1 MTGFFARLE
10 GRSRDAGT
18 RLCVGIDPREPTA
31 IEARGAARLLIAATA
46 PSAAAFKFN
55 SAYFEALGPE
65 GMEALIDLVAEVPE
79 EIPVILDA
87 KRGDIAE
94 SAEAYARACFEVVG
108 AGSVTLSPYLGVDSI
123 RPFLGHDGAGVWV
136 LARTSNPSATAV
148 QDLGLAGGG
157 VLHEEVVRL
166 ATTWAG
172 PDRLGLVAGA
182 TDPGALARVRA
193 AAPGHWI
200 LAPGVGA
207 QGADPASLG
216 VGLREDGSG
225 LLVNVS
231 RAIATADDPGGAAA
245 DLRGALAS
253 LQPIA
258 VTASGESP
266 LAVDLHAAGC
276 VRFGRFTLR
285 SGAESPVYLDLRRLI
300 SHPGSLRR
308 VAAALFASASHL
320 GGEAIG
326 AVPYGGL
333 PLATATAL
341 HGGLAMVWARPRP
354 KDHGSGDTVEGDWH
368 AGQRLVLVDDV
379 ATSGISALE
388 SARLLRDH
396 GLIVEHLAVVV
407 ERSSVARSALAA
419 EGIALHSLTT
429 LRGLAEDLAAAG
441 LIDEEQRR
449 QVDAM
454 SS

>member
-1 MTGFFARLE
+1 MSGFFTRLE
-10 GRSRDAGT
+10 ERSRDAGT
-18 RLCVGIDPREPTA
+18 RLCVGIDPREATTG
-31 IEARGAARLLIAATA
+31 EARSRARRIIAATA

-65 GMEALIDLVAEVPE
+65 GIESLIDLVAEVPE

-87 KRGDIAE
+87 KRGDIPE
-94 SAEAYARACFEVVG
+94 SGAAYARACLEVVR
-108 AGSVTLSPYLGVDSI
+108 AGSVTISPYLGIDSI
-123 RPFLGHDGAGVWV
+123 RPFLDHDGAGVWV
-136 LARTSNPSATAV
+136 LARTSNPSAAAV
-148 QDLGLAGGG
+148 QDLALTGGG
-157 VLHEEVVRL
+157 VLHEEVVRQ

-225 LLVNVS
+225 LLVTAS
-231 RAIATADDPGGAAA
+231 RSIAAAGDPGVAAA
-245 DLRGALAS
+245 DMRSALARLRPVGPASTDS
-253 LQPIA
+253 L
-258 VTASGESP
+258 

-285 SGAESPVYLDLRRLI
+285 SGNESPVYLDLRRLV

-308 VAAALFASASHL
+308 VAAVLSASVSRL

-333 PLATATAL
+333 PLATAAAL
-341 HGGLAMVWARPRP
+341 QGGIPMVWARPRP
-354 KDHGSGDTVEGDWH
+354 KEHGSGDAVEGEWH
-368 AGQRLVLVDDV
+368 PGQRLVLVDDV
-379 ATSGISALE
+379 VTSGVSALE
-388 SARLLRDH
+388 SARALRHH
-396 GLIVEHLAVVV
+396 GLVVEHLVVVV
-407 ERSSVARSALAA
+407 ERSQAGRSALAA

-454 SS
+454 S